1 MFKCN
6 QIIAIRLL
14 HSTQQVKFKFILGSS
29 KELSQCL
36 CSPDE
41 KYIIRFESIRV
52 YNRLGVYLQY
62 VHSISDG
69 LLNFRDSKLF
79 R

>member
-6 QIIAIRLL
+6 QIIVIRLL
-14 HSTQQVKFKFILGSS
+14 HSTHQVKLKFMLGSS
-29 KELSQCL
+29 KELFQCL

-41 KYIIRFESIRV
+41 NIVRFESIRV

-62 VHSISDG
+62 LSSISDG
-69 LLNFRDSKLF
+69 LLNVRDSK
-79 R
+79 